1 MLLLLPLL
9 QTATATV
16 AAAPCDIYKGAGTPC
31 AAAHSVV
38 RALFAAGRR
47 PLYQLRRYGDNA
59 TLDIY
64 ALPAA
69 HGGVA
74 NASAHTDFCSEPH
87 PPPPPPTPYP
97 PHWPGGGYP
106 ARADCV
112 VSIIYDQTGNG
123 NHLLPATPVRIAR
136 IRPSAAHSVSPP
148 LPRAAAPTVF
158 SMPTVRRQ
166 STTPPTIC
174 LSTRPGT
181 RSPWVGTRRTGR
193 TSRLAWATARR
204 IRRLWRLAMRQRRSV
219 RCVRVSV
226 WIVLL
231 ARSSCRYDTLW

>member
-1 MLLLLPLL
+1 MRRGAAAVLLLLPLL

-38 RALFAAGRR
+38 RALFAAGSR

-136 IRPSAAHSVSPP
+136 IRPSAAHSLAACGRTNRVLDAHRTQAINNPAYD
-148 LPRAAAPTVF
+148 LPVNATRHPITVGGHKAYGAYFETGMGYRAQNTTAVATGNAPE
-158 SMPTVRRQ
+158 
-166 STTPPTIC
+166 TIC
-174 LSTRPGT
+174 EMCPCVCLDSLTR
-181 RSPWVGTRRTGR
+181 
-193 TSRLAWATARR
+193 A
-204 IRRLWRLAMRQRRSV
+204 
-219 RCVRVSV
+219 
-226 WIVLL
+226 
-231 ARSSCRYDTLW
+231 